1 VKGAIPHFRS
11 RRSGIIVNIASIAAI
26 RASYCQP
33 LYSSSAFALQALSK
47 SLAAELEPFN
57 VGVMFVQPG
66 FIDVP
71 AESAASES
79 DIGPTESTK
88 RIKLDRTVNAA
99 KGINMK
105 DRDDLGKATRTI
117 IAIVSESLQKRGC
130 NGSLRLSLGEEVFI
144 SIEMKDRGLL
154 KDSERPERVA
164 NYEDS
169 GKQKG

>member
-1 VKGAIPHFRS
+1 MKGAIPHFRS

-47 SLAAELEPFN
+47 AMATELELFN
-57 VGVMFVQPG
+57 IGVMFVQPG

-71 AESAASES
+71 ADSAASES

-88 RIKLDRTVNAA
+88 RIKLDDTVNAA
-99 KGINMK
+99 KGIDVK
-105 DRDDLGKATRTI
+105 DSDDLDKATRTI
-117 IAIVSESLQKRGC
+117 ISIVSESLQKRGC
-130 NGSLRLSLGEEVFI
+130 NCSLRLSLGEEAFI
-144 SIEMKDRGLL
+144 SVEMKDRGPL
-154 KDSERPERVA
+154 KDSERPKRVT